1 VVGRAS
7 ADTTRARRSRA
18 ARRPGCSY
26 CLKLRAKLTLTRTP
40 HRLVNIWEDVSAA
53 RTVREVN
60 GGNELVPTV
69 QVGDRFLSNPTVR
82 QIRQAQDAPGS

>member
-1 VVGRAS
+1 M
-7 ADTTRARRSRA
+7 TTPPAGTLPIVYW
-18 ARRPGCSY
+18 RPGCPY

-82 QIRQAQDAPGS
+82 QIRQAHDAPAS

>member
-1 VVGRAS
+1 M
-7 ADTTRARRSRA
+7 TTPPAGTLPIVYW
-18 ARRPGCSY
+18 RPGCPY

-60 GGNELVPTV
+60 GGNERVPTV

-82 QIRQAQDAPGS
+82 QIWQAHDAPAS